1 MPAKHVVE
9 FILANGQS
17 VFVEVEDTEE
27 TARQRVSRGDRGPE
41 QSGKRFLDAIAQV
54 KPAAEAVLNA
64 FRELNT
70 PDEIGLEFGIK
81 FSASAGAILASV
93 DSEATF
99 KVALKWKNPK

>member
-1 MPAKHVVE
+1 MPTRHIVE
-9 FILANGQS
+9 FILAEGQP
-17 VFVEVEDTEE
+17 VFVEVEDTDEN
-27 TARQRVSRGDRGPE
+27 TRQRVSRGDTGPE
-41 QSGKRFLDAIAQV
+41 RSGKRFLDAIAQV

-70 PDEIGLEFGIK
+70 PDEIGLEFGVK
-81 FSASAGAILASV
+81 FSASAGAVLASV

>member
-9 FILANGQS
+9 FILADSQP

-27 TARQRVSRGDRGPE
+27 TTRQRVSRGDTGLE
-41 QSGKRFLDAIAQV
+41 HSGKRFLDAIAHV
-54 KPAAEAVLNA
+54 KPAAEAVLA

-70 PDEIGLEFGIK
+70 PDEIGLEFGVK
-81 FSASAGAILASV
+81 FNASAGAILASV

-99 KVALKWKNPK
+99 KVGLKWKNSK